1 MKSQLQLESST
12 TNTDQFTHQS
22 IQLIIQN
29 SNSRSE
35 ISVDPLDTP
44 SCLVFDS
51 PSAFICNGK
60 VLSPA
65 LSFAFQSIQSGDII
79 YVIPRQEKERD
90 QPTIE
95 ARTVQPPFS
104 TNFQKRLEQ
113 RIKEKF
119 RDSDNIIDELNL
131 RMNPSTANE
140 FARVSDLRILR
151 CEQVCQNVS
160 KRRFLSLFTK
170 EQKLTNIANRIR
182 VSRMNTIVPE
192 NPSSPSST
200 MLPEPWLKSVSL
212 KCPFTNPTGLV

>member
-22 IQLIIQN
+22 IQLIIQK

-44 SCLVFDS
+44 LCLVSDS

-79 YVIPRQEKERD
+79 YVIPHQEKERE
-90 QPTIE
+90 QPTIK
-95 ARTVQPPFS
+95 ARTVQPHFS
-104 TNFQKRLEQ
+104 AHFQKRLEQ

-119 RDSDNIIDELNL
+119 IDSENIIDELNL
-131 RMNPSTANE
+131 RNNPSTANE
-140 FARVSDLRILR
+140 FARLSDLSFLR

-160 KRRFLSLFTK
+160 RKRFLSLYTK
-170 EQKLTNIANRIR
+170 EQKLSNIANRIR
-182 VSRMNTIVPE
+182 LSRINTIVPE
-192 NPSSPSST
+192 NPSSPSSI

-212 KCPFTNPTGLV
+212 KCPFINPTGLV